1 MKFEP
6 TLLYWFIESCDINGA
21 EAFFVVAETC
31 LHVVDK
37 SGEKNKR
44 ILHAIAKIEYVP
56 AVGLEN
62 VCGTCTK
69 CARGCFDLRIT
80 SPP

>member
-21 EAFFVVAETC
+21 GAFFLAAQTC

-44 ILHAIAKIEYVP
+44 ILHAIAKIKYVSAIGP
-56 AVGLEN
+56 EN
-62 VCGTCTK
+62 VYGTCTK
-69 CARGCFDLRIT
+69 SLRGCFDLRIT
-80 SPP
+80 SA